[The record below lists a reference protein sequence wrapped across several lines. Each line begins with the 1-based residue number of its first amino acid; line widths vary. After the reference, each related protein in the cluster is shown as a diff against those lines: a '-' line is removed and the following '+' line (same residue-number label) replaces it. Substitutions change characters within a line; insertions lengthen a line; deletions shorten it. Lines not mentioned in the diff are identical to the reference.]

1 MPPCCLRALSQAD
14 KGLVSRLILGA
25 AEQNRGGHGY
35 RNGDD
40 THSNQA
46 FKEPIMNLVKQL
58 WRLLSMTRRAGGWQA
73 LLQQGP
79 KQVALFQRLLR
90 DTRVPA
96 LAKAVLVGAAVF
108 AVSPLN
114 FPQYIPVVGAMDD
127 IGIALLAIKFFLG
140 QVPQDVLSE
149 HRQAVGLDPVSSKE

>member
-1 MPPCCLRALSQAD
+1 
-14 KGLVSRLILGA
+14 
-25 AEQNRGGHGY
+25 
-35 RNGDD
+35 
-40 THSNQA
+40 
-46 FKEPIMNLVKQL
+46 MNLAKQL
-58 WRLLSMTRRAGGWQA
+58 WRLLSMTRRAGGWQG

-90 DTRVPA
+90 DPRVPA

-108 AVSPLN
+108 AISPLN
-114 FPQYIPVVGAMDD
+114 FPQYIPIVGAMDD